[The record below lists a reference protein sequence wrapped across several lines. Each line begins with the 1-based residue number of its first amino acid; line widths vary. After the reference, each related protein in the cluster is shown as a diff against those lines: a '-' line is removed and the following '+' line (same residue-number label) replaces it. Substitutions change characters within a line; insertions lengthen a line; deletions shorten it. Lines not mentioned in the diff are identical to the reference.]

1 MILNSIKRIWKNPD
15 HRTVISNTLSLS
27 GLQVANTL
35 LPLITVPYVV
45 RVIGPANYGLI
56 AFAQAFV
63 TYFVLLVNYGF
74 DLSASREIAQVRDDN
89 SKLNEVF
96 WSVLWTK
103 SFLFLVSTLMF
114 AVALTTIPQLRA
126 NRQVFMASYLVL
138 VGYVAF
144 PTWLFQGMEK
154 LGMTA
159 ILNFI
164 VKLAF
169 TVGIFAFL
177 RDRNQYIVVP
187 LLSSGGQ
194 ILAGGLAVIYA
205 TRKLVPDF
213 KGPKISK
220 IIGELKQGWTVFV
233 STVFINFY
241 TASNTVIL
249 GFFAAQEDV
258 GYFTGGLKIV
268 LAIQALV
275 LYPLVQAAYPHIGKL
290 MKEQREKGLAYIKK
304 MSLVIVAVTIPVSVG
319 LLVLAPFIVRIV
331 LGPEFVPS
339 VYVLRIL
346 SPFPVVIGLSNV
358 WGIQGVLNLNEDR
371 AFLRTIIVGSVLN
384 LVLNLTLAGP
394 LKEVGTSLSWLFTE
408 IYITTAFFFV
418 MRRSG
423 IELFDIAFYKN
434 WIHSGLVSREV

>member
-1 MILNSIKRIWKNPD
+1 MEHVTEVAKLSLRLRWKN
-15 HRTVISNTLSLS
+15 
-27 GLQVANTL
+27 
-35 LPLITVPYVV
+35 
-45 RVIGPANYGLI
+45 
-56 AFAQAFV
+56 
-63 TYFVLLVNYGF
+63 LLVNYGF

-126 NRQVFMASYLVL
+126 NLQVFMASYLVL
-138 VGYVAF
+138 MGYVAF
-144 PTWLFQGMEK
+144 PTWLFQGMEN

-177 RDRNQYIVVP
+177 KDRNQYIVVP

-194 ILAGGLAVIYA
+194 ILAGGLAAVYA

-220 IIGELKQGWTVFV
+220 IIGELKQGWTVFI

-258 GYFTGGLKIV
+258 GYFTGGLKI
-268 LAIQALV
+268 
-275 LYPLVQAAYPHIGKL
+275 
-290 MKEQREKGLAYIKK
+290 
-304 MSLVIVAVTIPVSVG
+304 
-319 LLVLAPFIVRIV
+319 
-331 LGPEFVPS
+331 
-339 VYVLRIL
+339 L

-358 WGIQGVLNLNEDR
+358 WGIQGVLNLKEDR
-371 AFLRTIIVGSVLN
+371 AFLRTMYNSRVGFEPCSQRYTRRTVKR
-384 LVLNLTLAGP
+384 G
-394 LKEVGTSLSWLFTE
+394 W
-408 IYITTAFFFV
+408 YFV
-418 MRRSG
+418 VVAVHGDMYHYSIFLG
-423 IELFDIAFYKN
+423 HAQM
-434 WIHSGLVSREV
+434 